1 MVSTP
6 PCGASSLPEQ
16 PDHELLLGRHQGR
29 TVTLE
34 WSPGRITYLL
44 DGRTVGTT
52 TSSVPS
58 RPMRWILQTE
68 SNGSTPNP
76 AVAGHVLIDWVT
88 IHTWTG

>member
-1 MVSTP
+1 MGLHHCLNNPTTNCYWVDTKAAF
-6 PCGASSLPEQ
+6 G
-16 PDHELLLGRHQGR
+16 DWH